1 MLAVKAETIKTMGDK
16 GSLRKGVILIEEGE
30 IKDLGADLEIP
41 EEAEVHDYGD
51 ATIIPG
57 MIDAHTHLGIGEE
70 GIGWEGRDYNE
81 ITDPVTPHLR
91 AIDAINPDDQGLE
104 DARKHGITT
113 AMISPG
119 SANVIG
125 GESLALKTKGRVVDN
140 MVLKNPVGIKAA
152 FGENPKRVY
161 GEKDT
166 TPSTRMAI
174 AAKMREALQQ
184 AEDYLASKEN
194 NEEDEPFERNI
205 KWESLARLLSDDIPL
220 KAHAHRADDIMTAVR
235 ISREFNLDL
244 TIEHCTEGHL
254 IAEELAEAGVAAV
267 VGPSLTTRS
276 KVEVKKRDF
285 KTAAVL
291 AEAGVKVAIM
301 SDHPVIP
308 VDRLNLYAALSAKAG
323 LQKEE
328 ALKAITIYP
337 AEILGISERV
347 GSLDPGK
354 DADLAIFSGDPL
366 SVTAEL
372 QQVYIE
378 GERIKEET

>member
-1 MLAVKAETIKTMGDK
+1 MLAIKAKTIITMEETGTITD
-16 GSLRKGVILIEEGE
+16 GVILIENGKIAEVGE
-30 IKDLGADLEIP
+30 QVKIP
-41 EEAEVHDYGD
+41 REAEVKDYGE
-51 ATIIPG
+51 ATVIPG

-70 GIGWEGRDYNE
+70 GIGWEGQDYNE
-81 ITDPVTPHLR
+81 MTDPITPHLR

-104 DARKHGITT
+104 DARKQGITT
-113 AMISPG
+113 VMVSPG
-119 SANVIG
+119 SANIIG
-125 GESLALKTKGRVVDN
+125 GESLALKTKGKVVDN

-161 GEKDT
+161 GEKDKS
-166 TPSTRMAI
+166 PSTRMAV
-174 AAKMREALQQ
+174 AAQMRKAFQQ
-184 AEDYLASKEN
+184 AEDYLARKEN
-194 NEEDEPFERNI
+194 NGEDEPFERNI
-205 KWESLARLLSDDIPL
+205 KWESLSRVIKNELPL
-220 KAHAHRADDIMTAVR
+220 KAHAHRADDIMTAIR
-235 ISREFNLDL
+235 ISQEFDFAL

-254 IAEELAEAGVAAV
+254 VAEELAEAGIQAI

-308 VDRLNLYAALSAKAG
+308 VDQLNIYAALSAKAG
-323 LQKEE
+323 LADEK

-337 AEILGISERV
+337 AEILGISDKV
-347 GSLDPGK
+347 GSLQPGK
-354 DADLAIFSGDPL
+354 DGDLAVFSGDPL
-366 SVTAEL
+366 SVSAEL
-372 QQVYIE
+372 EDVYIE

>member
-1 MLAVKAETIKTMGDK
+1 MLAIKAGTIKTMEDK
-16 GSLRKGVILIEEGE
+16 GTISDGVILVEDGKIT
-30 IKDLGADLEIP
+30 DLGEKIEIP
-41 EEAEVHDYGD
+41 DRAEIHDYGD

-70 GIGWEGRDYNE
+70 GIGWEGKDYNE
-81 ITDPVTPHLR
+81 ITDPITPHLR

-104 DARKHGITT
+104 DARQHGITT
-113 AMISPG
+113 VMVSPG
-119 SANVIG
+119 SANIIG
-125 GESLALKTKGRVVDN
+125 GESLALKTRGQVVDN
-140 MVLKNPVGIKAA
+140 MVIENPVGIKAA

-161 GEKDT
+161 GEKDKS
-166 TPSTRMAI
+166 PSTRMAV
-174 AAKMREALQQ
+174 AAQMRQAFQQ
-184 AEDYLASKEN
+184 AEDYLARKEN
-194 NEEDEPFERNI
+194 NGDDEPFERDI
-205 KWESLARLLSDDIPL
+205 KWESLTRVLNRELPL

-235 ISREFNLDL
+235 ISREFDFAL

-254 IAEELAEAGVAAV
+254 VAEELAEAEVKAV

-308 VDRLNLYAALSAKAG
+308 VDKLNIYAALSAKAG
-323 LQKEE
+323 LSAEE

-337 AEILGISERV
+337 AEILGISDKV
-347 GSLDPGK
+347 GSLQTGK
-354 DADLAIFSGDPL
+354 DADLSVFSGEPL
-366 SVTAEL
+366 EVSADLKE
-372 QQVYIE
+372 VYIE
-378 GERIKEET
+378 GEKIKEEA